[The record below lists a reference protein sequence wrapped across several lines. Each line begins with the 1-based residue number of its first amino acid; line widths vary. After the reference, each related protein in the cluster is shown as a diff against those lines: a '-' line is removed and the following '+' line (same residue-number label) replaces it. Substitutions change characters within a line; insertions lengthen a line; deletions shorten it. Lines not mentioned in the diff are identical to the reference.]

1 MYDFISSKGIDPE
14 QEFDL
19 IELIGQ
25 GNYGKVYKV
34 LHKKTGKIYAA
45 KIANLGTSNEI
56 ESFKKEINVLK
67 QCAVATS
74 YSVDRFKE
82 ANAFSI
88 VTELVAYK
96 TFSMTR
102 LLIGVA
108 ES

>member
-45 KIANLGTSNEI
+45 KIAN
-56 ESFKKEINVLK
+56 
-67 QCAVATS
+67 
-74 YSVDRFKE
+74 
-82 ANAFSI
+82 
-88 VTELVAYK
+88 
-96 TFSMTR
+96 
-102 LLIGVA
+102 
-108 ES
+108 